1 MLNNYLV
8 LLLSAL
14 GLSGYHP
21 HLLSA
26 VYVLTTFPGN
36 IFCGLYVERFGRRT
50 FTLIGLIGVAGVLSV
65 DAALQAQFLGT
76 NSRAAQNAAIVFLFL
91 IASKF
96 LPTATQGEPSPSQ
109 FPIPP
114 GIRKKKKPPQGKQA
128 NTQKKPPSGPSSSTR
143 HSSSTCPRSSRRTS
157 VARESRLG

>member
-26 VYVLTTFPGN
+26 VYVLATFPGN

-50 FTLIGLIGVAGVLSV
+50 FTLIGLISVVGVLSV
-65 DAALQAQFLGT
+65 DAALQAHFLGT
-76 NSRAAQNAAIVFLFL
+76 NNRAAQKAAIVFLFL

-96 LPTATQGEPSPSQ
+96 LPTATQGKPSPSQ

-114 GIRKKKKPPQGKQA
+114 
-128 NTQKKPPSGPSSSTR
+128 
-143 HSSSTCPRSSRRTS
+143 SRDKEEEKTS
-157 VARESRLG
+157 PG